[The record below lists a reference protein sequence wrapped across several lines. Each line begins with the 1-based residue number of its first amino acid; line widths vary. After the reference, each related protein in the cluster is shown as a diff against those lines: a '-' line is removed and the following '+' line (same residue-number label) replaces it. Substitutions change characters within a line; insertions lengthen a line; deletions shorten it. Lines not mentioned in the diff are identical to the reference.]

1 MTKTLKII
9 YSQQKGSRLYYE
21 ILTQGK
27 DKPKCCEKWEARLN
41 TDIDW
46 SRNFK
51 KMQNIQEIKLKWFQ
65 IRLVHRILATN
76 IVLMHMGIENDINC
90 SFCRQERDSIN
101 HIFWRCVYVKSFWEQ
116 FQTTLNTGSSNART
130 VTLNENFVLFGHDS
144 QIKSDSTFDLII
156 LRAKLYIYTCK
167 INKNVP
173 QLHLFKQYLK
183 NTFDVDKYNATL
195 TMSYDKIAAEWLH
208 YKKLIQI

>member
-1 MTKTLKII
+1 MLFKRFKEIYRINTDYITYIGCVQAIKSYIRKMGLTVESNNSTDLTKTLKII

-21 ILTQGK
+21 MLTQGK

-51 KMQNIQEIKLKWFQ
+51 KCKHPRNKTKWFQ

-101 HIFWRCVYVKSFWEQ
+101 HIFLEMCVRKVF
-116 FQTTLNTGSSNART
+116 LGT
-130 VTLNENFVLFGHDS
+130 VPD
-144 QIKSDSTFDLII
+144 
-156 LRAKLYIYTCK
+156 YT
-167 INKNVP
+167 
-173 QLHLFKQYLK
+173 
-183 NTFDVDKYNATL
+183 
-195 TMSYDKIAAEWLH
+195 
-208 YKKLIQI
+208 